1 MPLPTAQYEQLAAFR
16 AALRSF
22 LHFSEAEAGRVGLSS
37 QQYQA
42 LLTVR
47 ASGEASRPTIN
58 DLAHHLL
65 IKHNSAVGLVD
76 RLVEQGLVRRRPVAG
91 DRRKVCL
98 CMTTKGRRVLARLAS
113 LHRAELRR
121 VAPVMGRVL
130 RELKNSG

>member
-1 MPLPTAQYEQLAAFR
+1 MPLPTSQYEQLAAFR

-42 LLTVR
+42 LLAVR
-47 ASGEASRPTIN
+47 ASGEAGQPTIN
-58 DLAHHLL
+58 DLARQLF
-65 IKHNSAVGLVD
+65 IKHNSAVELVD
-76 RLVEQGLVRRRPVAG
+76 RLVQQHLVRREPVRE
-91 DRRKVCL
+91 DRRKVRLCL
-98 CMTTKGRRVLARLAS
+98 TTKGRRVLARLAS

-130 RELKNSG
+130 RGLKN

>member
-1 MPLPTAQYEQLAAFR
+1 MPLPTTQYVRLAAFR
-16 AALRSF
+16 AALRNF
-22 LHFSEAEAGRVGLSS
+22 LHFSDAEAGRMGLSS

-42 LLTVR
+42 LLAVR
-47 ASGEASRPTIN
+47 ASGDERPPTIN
-58 DLAHHLL
+58 DLARQLF

-76 RLVEQGLVRRRPVAG
+76 RLAEQGLVRRRPVAG

-98 CMTTKGRRVLARLAS
+98 RITTKGRRVLARLAS

-130 RELKNSG
+130 RELGH

>member
-1 MPLPTAQYEQLAAFR
+1 MPLPTSQYEQLAAFR

-42 LLTVR
+42 LLAVR
-47 ASGEASRPTIN
+47 ATGEARRPTIN
-58 DLAHHLL
+58 ELARQLF

-76 RLVEQGLVRRRPVAG
+76 RLVEERLVRRRAVPG

-98 CMTTKGRRVLARLAS
+98 DLTTKGRRVLARLAS

-130 RELKNSG
+130 RGLRS

>member
-1 MPLPTAQYEQLAAFR
+1 MPLPTAQYARLAAFR
-16 AALRSF
+16 SALRSF

-37 QQYQA
+37 A
-42 LLTVR
+42 
-47 ASGEASRPTIN
+47 EAGAPTIN
-58 DLAHHLL
+58 DLARQLF

-76 RLVEQGLVRRRPVAG
+76 RLVEQGLVRRRPVAE

-98 CMTTKGRRVLARLAS
+98 SLTTKGRRVLARLAR

-130 RELKNSG
+130 RELGH